1 MGGPIWVTIHR
12 VIEAYGL
19 MMDLTEANQLEAGR
33 RVEAHLAGISGD
45 DKALAIEGLRY
56 LRKH

>member
-1 MGGPIWVTIHR
+1 MTIHR

-33 RVEAHLAGISGD
+33 RVETHLAGISGD